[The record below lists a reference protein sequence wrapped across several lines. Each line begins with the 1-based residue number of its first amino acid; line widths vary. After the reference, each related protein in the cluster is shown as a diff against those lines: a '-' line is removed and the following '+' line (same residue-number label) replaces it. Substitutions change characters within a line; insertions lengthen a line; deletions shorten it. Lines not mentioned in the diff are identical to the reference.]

1 MTARLRP
8 GLWVILATPFDEHGT
23 VDHGSMERQVHFA
36 RAAGCDGV
44 VALGVF
50 GEAAHLSL
58 AEQRAVAATVVG
70 AADGLPTVLGVSGRA
85 TAVAAEQAVN
95 ALEGAQSTAPS
106 GSFSEGAADPVR
118 LMVQVNSGTA
128 PDVVR
133 HLRALHAETGVGIVL
148 QDFPTASGVHIR
160 PAEIVEVLRECP
172 FVAAVKAESPP
183 TPPAVG
189 QLTQQTD
196 VPVFGGLGGVG
207 LIDELAMG
215 AAGAMTGFSHP
226 EGLRAAI
233 DAYATGGFEAAR
245 ETWSRWLPLAN
256 FEGQAGIA
264 LALRKMLLHRRG
276 VLRHPDV
283 RAPGLP
289 APDHLMP
296 LLERHLRAVSDHT
309 SHVPPVGPPGREG
322 AR

>member
-1 MTARLRP
+1 
-8 GLWVILATPFDEHGT
+8 
-23 VDHGSMERQVHFA
+23 MERQVHFA

-106 GSFSEGAADPVR
+106 GSSGEGAADPVR

-133 HLRALHAETGVGIVL
+133 HLHALHAETGVGIVL

-183 TPPAVG
+183 TPPRSASSRSRP
-189 QLTQQTD
+189 TC
-196 VPVFGGLGGVG
+196 PCSGVS
-207 LIDELAMG
+207 
-215 AAGAMTGFSHP
+215 AGWGSSTSSP
-226 EGLRAAI
+226 W
-233 DAYATGGFEAAR
+233 AR
-245 ETWSRWLPLAN
+245 
-256 FEGQAGIA
+256 
-264 LALRKMLLHRRG
+264 
-276 VLRHPDV
+276 
-283 RAPGLP
+283 
-289 APDHLMP
+289 
-296 LLERHLRAVSDHT
+296 LER
-309 SHVPPVGPPGREG
+309 
-322 AR
+322 